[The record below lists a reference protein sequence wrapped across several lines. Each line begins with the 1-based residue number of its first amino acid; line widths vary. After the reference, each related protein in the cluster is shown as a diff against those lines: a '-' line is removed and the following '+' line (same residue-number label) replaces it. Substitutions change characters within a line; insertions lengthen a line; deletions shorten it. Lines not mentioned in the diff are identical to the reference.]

1 MYCDICGHI
10 NGHAHGCPEA
20 PQDKPLLVCTCC
32 GYEFNN
38 GEAYYE
44 VGSETLCEDCI
55 NDCKR
60 IMDVDEYTYDDY
72 LVEEYERRRHD
83 V

>member
-1 MYCDICGHI
+1 M
-10 NGHAHGCPEA
+10 AFV
-20 PQDKPLLVCTCC
+20 VCSSATTKVSSLD
-32 GYEFNN
+32 EFNN

-72 LVEEYERRRHD
+72 FEEEYAVCLFAESGIFRF
-83 V
+83 